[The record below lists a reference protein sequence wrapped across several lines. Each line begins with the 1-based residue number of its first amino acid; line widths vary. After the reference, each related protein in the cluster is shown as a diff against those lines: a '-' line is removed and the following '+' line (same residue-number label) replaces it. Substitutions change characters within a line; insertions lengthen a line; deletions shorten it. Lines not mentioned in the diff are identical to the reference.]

1 MDKHFRTAKVITHHI
16 RILCQQ
22 MLPGKGVELLLFPY
36 KSVKNVPQLL
46 FLISSKF
53 INKQQ
58 QPIGHPRHLHLHV
71 KHILKTKS
79 TDGIGLRT
87 LWFTCPGY
95 INGSSSCQ
103 KNHDRLEQ
111 VLAWKAYQPEEHSTM
126 K

>member
-58 QPIGHPRHLHLHV
+58 QPIGV
-71 KHILKTKS
+71 S
-79 TDGIGLRT
+79 TP
-87 LWFTCPGY
+87 FTPTC
-95 INGSSSCQ
+95 
-103 KNHDRLEQ
+103 
-111 VLAWKAYQPEEHSTM
+111 KAYTQN
-126 K
+126 